1 MLEQIIAE
9 DVRRALAED
18 LGVGDLTADLIDESS
33 RASAY
38 IVTREPAVLC
48 GAPWVEE
55 VFGQLPGEVRI
66 DWRHR
71 DGEHLDADTRICML
85 SGPARTLLT
94 GERTAL
100 NFLQTL
106 SGTATLTARYVAA
119 LASSHTVLLD
129 TRKTIPGLRR
139 AQKYAVRCGG
149 GQNHRMGL
157 YDEILIK
164 ENHILA
170 CGGIPQAISRAR
182 QAHGPNVSIEVEV
195 EGLDELVEA
204 LNGGADKVLL
214 DNFGHALM
222 VQAVALRDQHRPDA
236 KLEVSGGI
244 ELADISEIAETGVD
258 YISVGALTKNL
269 QAVDLSM
276 RFYSGRDKCP

>member
-1 MLEQIIAE
+1 MLDDTIIE

-18 LGVGDLTADLIDESS
+18 VGAGDLTAELIDDSV
-33 RASAY
+33 RACAY
-38 IVTREPAVLC
+38 VVTREPAVLC
-48 GAPWVEE
+48 GTAWFEA
-55 VFGQLPGEVRI
+55 VFRQLPGEI
-66 DWRHR
+66 SIEWRHQ
-71 DGEHLDADTRICML
+71 DGDRLAADTQICML
-85 SGPARTLLT
+85 SGPARTLLS

-106 SGTATLTARYVAA
+106 SGTATLTARYVEA
-119 LASSHTVLLD
+119 LASSTTVLLD
-129 TRKTIPGLRR
+129 TRKTIPGLRL

-149 GQNHRMGL
+149 GQNHRLGL

-164 ENHILA
+164 ENHIVA
-170 CGGIPQAISRAR
+170 CGGIAQAIAKARAM
-182 QAHGPNVSIEVEV
+182 HGAGVPIEVEV

-214 DNFGHALM
+214 DNFGQALM
-222 VQAVALRDQHRPDA
+222 VRAVGLRDQHRPGA
-236 KLEVSGGI
+236 KLEVSGGVG
-244 ELADISEIAETGVD
+244 LSDIREIAETGVD

-276 RFYSGRDKCP
+276 RFYSGWDKVP